1 MWLHQP
7 LHTTVIATNDNP
19 ISNRRNP
26 MKFSLGQAA
35 RETGLDKSTLSRAI
49 KSGRLS
55 AQRKDGNG
63 GYEIDPAELF
73 RVFPPASKAE
83 ASSPPVDAPADMLL
97 ENRELRIKLEA
108 AETRIKDKEDEVHDL
123 RRRLDLEGE
132 ERRKLTMMLLAHRP
146 SEQPKE
152 NDKGQGASFQHRHA
166 QQPSQQPPAT
176 DSAATPK
183 KSTVWAWLMGR
194 Q

>member
-1 MWLHQP
+1 MIWLYQP
-7 LHTTVIATNDNP
+7 LFTTVIATSDNP
-19 ISNRRNP
+19 INNRCNS

-55 AQRKDGNG
+55 AQRKNSSNG

-73 RVFPPASKAE
+73 RVFPPASKVP
-83 ASSPPVDAPADMLL
+83 ASLPPVDVPADALL

-108 AETRIKDKEDEVHDL
+108 AEARIRDKEEEVHDL

-132 ERRKLTMMLLAHRP
+132 ERRKLTMMLLTHRP
-146 SEQPKE
+146 QEQPTG
-152 NDKGQGASFQHRHA
+152 NDKGQTVGSQ
-166 QQPSQQPPAT
+166 QQPLQQLPAT
-176 DSAATPK
+176 PSAATPK
-183 KSTVWAWLMGR
+183 KGTVWAWLMGR